1 MSGFWLVSYLI
12 LWLLVLAGGLALL
25 ALAHEMENLR
35 NKHKTLQ
42 AYLQGKQGEEEE
54 KSNE

>member
-25 ALAHEMENLR
+25 ALAREMENLR
-35 NKHKTLQ
+35 KKHKTLQ